1 MSEIY
6 VFYGDSNTYGYDPRS
21 MMGDRYPQ
29 DVRWTGILQKETGWD
44 IRDHGICGRCIP
56 HTASQIHFACEQI
69 QDWAAEASTE
79 GNRVNMWI
87 MLGSNDLLQEC
98 TFTAEDVADRMKFF
112 MEKVL
117 Q

>member
-44 IRDHGICGRCIP
+44 IISP
-56 HTASQIHFACEQI
+56 VVT
-69 QDWAAEASTE
+69 
-79 GNRVNMWI
+79 VN
-87 MLGSNDLLQEC
+87 SNPLSS
-98 TFTAEDVADRMKFF
+98 VKFHINYH
-112 MEKVL
+112 
-117 Q
+117 

>member
-44 IRDHGICGRCIP
+44 SEKTAGSACRL
-56 HTASQIHFACEQI
+56 HTRRNR
-69 QDWAAEASTE
+69 EASHPE
-79 GNRVNMWI
+79 
-87 MLGSNDLLQEC
+87 S
-98 TFTAEDVADRMKFF
+98 
-112 MEKVL
+112 
-117 Q
+117 